1 MKHLVILV
9 AATFL
14 FGCSKETDPNVRKED
29 AHGAGQHGDHGSGAS
44 GAMLM
49 VQTVPKALK
58 PDESS
63 TLNLMI
69 HDANGS
75 MVREFDV
82 NHDKLAHLIMV
93 RDGLDEF
100 AHIHP
105 DVDGQG
111 NLTATHIFPKAGKY
125 RLFVDYKPKG
135 KPAATA
141 TAVVEVPGDAPSAP
155 PLVVTAPGK
164 VIADGLAVEVE
175 VQNPKAG
182 KEVDVRFRLN
192 DSSGNP
198 VADLQP
204 YLGARGHLVILSADG
219 AKYVHAHPGES
230 RTAANEVVFTAH
242 FPSVGFYKGWG
253 QFLLAGQVRTVP
265 FVLQIP

>member
-1 MKHLVILV
+1 MI
-9 AATFL
+9 
-14 FGCSKETDPNVRKED
+14 
-29 AHGAGQHGDHGSGAS
+29 HGAD
-44 GAMLM
+44 
-49 VQTVPKALK
+49 
-58 PDESS
+58 
-63 TLNLMI
+63 
-69 HDANGS
+69 GS

-82 NHDKLAHLIMV
+82 IHDKLAHLIIV

-105 DVDGQG
+105 DVDRQG
-111 NLTATHIFPKAGKY
+111 NMTATHAFRKAGKY

-135 KPAATA
+135 KSAATA
-141 TAVVEVPGDAPSAP
+141 TAVIEVTGDAPAAV
-155 PLVVTAPGK
+155 PLVVNAPGK
-164 VIADGLAVEVE
+164 VVADGLSADID

-182 KEVDVRFRLN
+182 QEAEIRFRLN

-204 YLGARGHLVILSADG
+204 YLGARGHLVVLSAVG
-219 AKYVHAHPGES
+219 EKYVHARPVES
-230 RTAANEVVFTAH
+230 RTASNEVVFGTH
-242 FPSVGFYKGWG
+242 FPSAGLYKGWG

>member
-1 MKHLVILV
+1 MKHFAFLI
-9 AATFL
+9 AATAII
-14 FGCSKETDPNVRKED
+14 GCSTDTGQQDGKADP
-29 AHGAGQHGDHGSGAS
+29 HGAGQHGDHGGAT
-44 GAMLM
+44 GIMLM
-49 VQTVPKALK
+49 VQTVPKV
-58 PDESS
+58 PNPGEST

-69 HDANGS
+69 HDGDGS
-75 MVREFDV
+75 MVHEFDV

-105 DVDGQG
+105 EVDRQG
-111 NLTATHIFPKAGKY
+111 NMTATHTFPKAGKY

-135 KPAATA
+135 KSAATA
-141 TAVVEVPGDAPSAP
+141 TAVVEVTGDAPAAA
-155 PLVVTAPGK
+155 PLVVNAPGK
-164 VIADGLAVEVE
+164 VNADGLVVEIG

-182 KEVDVRFRLN
+182 QEAEVRFRLN

-242 FPSVGFYKGWG
+242 FPSAGFYKGWG